1 MNDAKHVIVNDGQS
15 IVRSDYWDSRQAATG
30 KAYLSWSSGA
40 GRLMLPDALE
50 PALSEMSEASLV
62 VVSRGPWKKAG
73 GQLSWEL
80 LFDDGSDCPYCQFLM
95 PDQSDRSAPET
106 DQGGSF
112 VIAIW
117 TREGE
122 KLRLPGKYRVVD
134 EIPYLEPWG
143 AH

>member
-62 VVSRGPWKKAG
+62 VVSRGPWKR
-73 GQLSWEL
+73 LE
-80 LFDDGSDCPYCQFLM
+80 GSYLGSYYLM
-95 PDQSDRSAPET
+95 TAVTARIVSS
-106 DQGGSF
+106 
-112 VIAIW
+112 
-117 TREGE
+117 
-122 KLRLPGKYRVVD
+122 
-134 EIPYLEPWG
+134 
-143 AH
+143 